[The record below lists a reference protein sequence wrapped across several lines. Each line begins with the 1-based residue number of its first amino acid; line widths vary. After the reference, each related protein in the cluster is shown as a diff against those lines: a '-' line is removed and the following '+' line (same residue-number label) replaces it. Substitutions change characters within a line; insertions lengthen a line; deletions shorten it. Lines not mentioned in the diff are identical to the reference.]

1 MLGLDGRAV
10 VRVRKSEGLWKSR
23 GTVLSYHVGPVEWA
37 LLFRLRV
44 KQAPLS
50 SEPSHWPVID
60 IYTYTSLSCY
70 LVTGLSDWDWGQG
83 LTQRSLLGP
92 WIQTSLYQRVYRRY
106 CSKVDGEWVPG
117 RPWDGK

>member
-50 SEPSHWPVID
+50 SEPSHWPVIN
-60 IYTYTSLSCY
+60 IYTTYIFVMLFGY
-70 LVTGLSDWDWGQG
+70 WVKWLGLGAGSDPEKSSWTMD
-83 LTQRSLLGP
+83 TNKF
-92 WIQTSLYQRVYRRY
+92 V
-106 CSKVDGEWVPG
+106 SKGVQKVL
-117 RPWDGK
+117 